1 MGIKLWPHMENEKHP
16 SENMIHNEGCPSV
29 TPYLL
34 EGPAR
39 FPIIVICP
47 GGGYGMRAEHEGEPV
62 ARWLNRIGVSAVVL
76 NYRVMPYRHPV
87 PLRDAHRAIRLVR
100 HHATEWNLDSSR
112 VGILG
117 FSAGGHLASTAGTR
131 YDSGNPHHTDPV
143 ERESSRPDLMV
154 LCYPVITMGELTH
167 EGSRSCLLGERQ
179 HDPDFIRL
187 LSNEK
192 QITADTPP
200 VFLWHTVDDED
211 VPVEN
216 AMMFAEGLRDNNV
229 PLDLHL
235 YESGR
240 HGLGLAE
247 QHAEAGSWTMLCEAW
262 LRRRKFIL

>member
-1 MGIKLWPHMENEKHP
+1 MRNRLWPDTKTEEILFEK
-16 SENMIHNEGCPSV
+16 EINNEGCPSV

-34 EGPAR
+34 EGSECSPVM
-39 FPIIVICP
+39 IVCP

-76 NYRVMPYRHPV
+76 NYRVAPYRHPT
-87 PLRDAHRAIRLVR
+87 PLGDALRAIRLVR
-100 HHATEWNLDSSR
+100 HRASDWNIDPSR

-117 FSAGGHLASTAGTR
+117 FSAGGHLASTAGTH
-131 YDSGNPHHTDPV
+131 YDPGDPHSADPV

-154 LCYPVITMGELTH
+154 LSYPVITMGKHTH

-179 HDPDFIRL
+179 HDPDLIGE
-187 LSNEK
+187 LSNEE

-200 VFLWHTVDDED
+200 VFLWHTVDDEA

-216 AMMFAEGLRDNNV
+216 AMMFAEGLRSKGV
-229 PLDLHL
+229 PFELHFF
-235 YESGR
+235 ESGT

-247 QHAEAGSWTMLCEAW
+247 QHAEAGLWPMLCEAW
-262 LRRRKFIL
+262 LRRRKFIQ